1 MLPSASQLA
10 LIAVPAVIF
19 VLLALMFL
27 YKAVNICYGF
37 SRVAEMRTTPRR
49 TDMTHMGHMRTRG
62 TQTREVNMTPPDTV
76 FL

>member
-1 MLPSASQLA
+1 MLASQLA
-10 LIAVPAVIF
+10 LIVVPGVIF
-19 VLLALMFL
+19 VLLALLFL
-27 YKAVNICYGF
+27 YKAVNICYGS

-49 TDMTHMGHMRTRG
+49 TDMTHMGHMRTRA